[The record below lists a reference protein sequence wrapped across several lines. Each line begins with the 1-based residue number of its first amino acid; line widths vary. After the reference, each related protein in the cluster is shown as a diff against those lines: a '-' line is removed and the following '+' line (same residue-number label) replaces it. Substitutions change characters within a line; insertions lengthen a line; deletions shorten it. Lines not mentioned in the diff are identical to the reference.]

1 MIAIYE
7 ETVINAIRKT
17 LTATAVVGAVLAGS
31 AACSTVEQLSAG
43 KKLDRA
49 FEELGKKKTLSF
61 QLDLDT
67 DVRSLKALDAQSDP
81 APGEEMPDEAA
92 KLISGARI
100 AVTVQSR
107 KPIDES
113 GEKDLVGVA
122 MKISNSDGGLAEYRV
137 IGDYAY
143 MRVDMA
149 TMGKVAGAPVPAAS
163 DLPPEAG
170 AVKSLIAG
178 KWVKFSTK
186 EMEKATTGGRKN
198 SRPAPAP
205 SLDAGTQKKL
215 AAAVREV
222 VAREVRFRTADGSG
236 GTEHVT
242 ATAPFRTLITKLFG
256 RIRPLVKDLPP
267 GMELPTDKDLK
278 SAPATD
284 VKADFTLK
292 DGELHKV
299 HVGLAELAE
308 NTKVKKL
315 GLTLRV
321 GHGTGP
327 TVPAGATKLDL
338 TELMRGFFA
347 GPGAS
352 DADALDYQDLPRD

>member
-1 MIAIYE
+1 MA
-7 ETVINAIRKT
+7 
-17 LTATAVVGAVLAGS
+17 
-31 AACSTVEQLSAG
+31 QLSAG

-49 FEELGKKKTLSF
+49 FEELGKKNTLSF
-61 QLDLDT
+61 ELDLDT
-67 DVRSLKALDAQSDP
+67 DVTSLKALDAQSDP

-100 AVTVQSR
+100 RVTVQSR

-113 GEKDLVGVA
+113 GEKDLVGMA
-122 MKISNSDGGLAEYRV
+122 MKISNPDGGLAEYRV

-143 MRVDMA
+143 MRADM
-149 TMGKVAGAPVPAAS
+149 TTIGKMTGAPVPAAS

-170 AVKSLIAG
+170 AIKTLIAG

-186 EMEKATTGGRKN
+186 EMEKATGSSRKD
-198 SRPAPAP
+198 SPAPAP
-205 SLDAGTQKKL
+205 SLDAKTQKKL
-215 AAAVREV
+215 VAALREV
-222 VAREVRFRTADGSG
+222 IAREVRFKTVDGSD

-256 RIRPLVKDLPP
+256 RIRPLVVKDLPP

-278 SAPATD
+278 DAPATD

-292 DGELHKV
+292 HGELNKV
-299 HVGLAELAE
+299 HVDLAELAE
-308 NTKVKKL
+308 DTKVKKL

-321 GHGTGP
+321 GHGTRP
-327 TVPAGATKLDL
+327 TAPAGAAELNVA
-338 TELMRGFFA
+338 ELMQGFFA
-347 GPGAS
+347 GPAAS
-352 DADALDYQDLPRD
+352 DADALDYQGLPQG